1 MTARLPPEVRALRG
15 TSRRDR
21 NATPP
26 APATLLPRCPTAPPP
41 PAWLT
46 HPAAIEEWS
55 RASTALSACGLLHD
69 GSYATLGHYC
79 HLHGALVD
87 AYARNATPPAA
98 YLSAF
103 RNLAAA
109 LGLVLP
115 PMTRVPDPAKPPNPF
130 AKFKKLHGPHRA

>member
-1 MTARLPPEVRALRG
+1 MTTRIPSEVRALRG

-26 APATLLPRCPTAPPP
+26 APATLLPRVLTPPPP

-55 RASTALSACGLLHD
+55 RASTALSGCGLLRD
-69 GSYATLGHYC
+69 GSLATLGHYC

-87 AYARNATPPAA
+87 AYDRNETPRAA

-103 RNLAAA
+103 RNLAAS

-115 PMTRVPDPAKPPNPF
+115 PMSRAPDPAKTVNRF
-130 AKFKKLHGPHRA
+130 AKFKKCHPPPHA

>member
-1 MTARLPPEVRALRG
+1 MTARIPPELRALRG

-26 APATLLPRCPTAPPP
+26 ATATLLPRVERTPAP

-46 HPAAIEEWS
+46 HPAAREEWE
-55 RASTALSACGLLHD
+55 RASAALTACGLLRD
-69 GSYATLGHYC
+69 GALATLGHYC
-79 HLHGALVD
+79 RLHGTLVD
-87 AYARNATPPAA
+87 AYERGATPPAS

-103 RNLAAA
+103 RNLAAS

-115 PMTRVPDPAKPPNPF
+115 PMTRAPDTAKPLNRF
-130 AKFKKLHGPHRA
+130 AKFKKLHPPPRA